1 MNELRERPFFIVGQP
16 RSGTTLLRAIV
27 NSHPRLYVPPETGF
41 LPFLQVDGRLPL
53 GNRQLTLKEMTA
65 LLEQIGRL
73 NREWHDVVG
82 DAPTFYNEL
91 SAGRERPSVTQLLDA
106 LYRRMMGDRGERW
119 GDKTPSYAR
128 YIPQVDRLF
137 PRAHVVHV
145 VRDGRDTVLSAREKW
160 QERRHQDT
168 YYLLQRWVDSVT
180 AGRRDGRRL
189 GAERYREIHY
199 EDLVQQPAETIQEL
213 CDFLGETF
221 HPAMLDH
228 SQQFREK
235 DTDGTHPEV
244 HNPIFSTSAGRWQQE
259 MTPFDRKLAHHLAG
273 PTLRTFGYETPD
285 PGPWAAGE
293 RLRRLL
299 LALRYR
305 LLSTV
310 RRLLYAA
317 GILTLNRAK
326 RNRPARTARETT

>member
-1 MNELRERPFFIVGQP
+1 MIELRERPFFIVGQP

-27 NSHPRLYVPPETGF
+27 NAHPRLFVPPETGF
-41 LPFLQVDGRLPL
+41 LPFLQVDGRLPP
-53 GNRQLTLKEMTA
+53 GDKHLTPEETTS

-73 NREWHDVVG
+73 NREWHGVVG
-82 DAPTFYNEL
+82 DAPAFYNEL
-91 SAGRERPSVTQLLDA
+91 SAGGERPSVTQLLDA

-119 GDKTPSYAR
+119 GDKTPGYVR
-128 YIPQVDRLF
+128 YIPHVDRLF
-137 PRAHVVHV
+137 PRALVVHV

-199 EDLVQQPAETIQEL
+199 EDLVKRPAVSVRQL

-235 DTDGTHPEV
+235 DAGSAHPEV
-244 HNPIFSTSAGRWQQE
+244 HNPIFSASAGRWHQE

-293 RLRRLL
+293 RLRRFL

-305 LLSTV
+305 LLANL

-317 GILTLNRAK
+317 GILTLNRGK
-326 RNRPARTARETT
+326 RNRPSRTVRKTT